1 MERRL
6 NASKA
11 AKLAGISRRQIQKDI
26 QLGALDV
33 FEGEVTVKSLMMRY
47 PSMEMHNMK
56 EIKRVAR
63 IQQRAASKV
72 TTDFLPADQVVVG
85 QINRIQTKLD
95 DAHMKI
101 AGYEELIFEMKDR
114 LTIMKEDCDRHQKQT
129 LAAFI
134 NWMMTQYQQRRG

>member
-26 QLGALDV
+26 QEGKLDV
-33 FEGEVTVKSLMMRY
+33 FEGEVTVKSLMLRY
-47 PSMEMHNMK
+47 PAMEMHNMK

-63 IQQRAASKV
+63 IQQRAASKIS
-72 TTDFLPADQVVVG
+72 TDFLPADQVVVD

-101 AGYEELIFEMKDR
+101 ADYEGLIFEMKDR
-114 LTIMKEDCDRHQKQT
+114 LVAMKENCDRQQKQT

-134 NWMMTQYQQRRG
+134 NWMMVQYQQRHG

>member
-1 MERRL
+1 MEHRL

-11 AKLAGISRRQIQKDI
+11 AKLAGIGRRQIQKDI
-26 QLGALDV
+26 QAGMLDV

-47 PSMEMHNMK
+47 PAMQMDNMK

-63 IQQRAASKV
+63 IQRRAASKV
-72 TTDFLPADQVVVG
+72 TTDFLPSDQVVVD
-85 QINRIQTKLD
+85 QINRMQTKLD

-101 AGYEELIFEMKDR
+101 ADYEELMFEMKDR
-114 LTIMKEDCDRHQKQT
+114 LTVMKEDCDRQQKQT

-134 NWMMTQYQQRRG
+134 NWMMNQYQQRHG

>member
-11 AKLAGISRRQIQKDI
+11 AKLAGISRRQIQKEI
-26 QLGALDV
+26 QAGNLDV
-33 FEGEVTVKSLMMRY
+33 FEGEVTVKSLMLRY
-47 PSMEMHNMK
+47 PGMEMHNMK

-63 IQQRAASKV
+63 IQQRATSKIP
-72 TTDFLPADQVVVG
+72 TDFLPSDQVVVG

-101 AGYEELIFEMKDR
+101 ADYESLIFEMKDR
-114 LTIMKEDCDRHQKQT
+114 LVAMQEDCDRHQKQT
-129 LAAFI
+129 LTAFI
-134 NWMMTQYQQRRG
+134 NWMMVQYQQRHG

>member
-11 AKLAGISRRQIQKDI
+11 AKLAGISRREIQKEI
-26 QLGALDV
+26 QGGNLDV
-33 FEGEVTVKSLMMRY
+33 FEGEVTVKSLMLRY
-47 PSMEMHNMK
+47 PEMEMHNMK

-63 IQQRAASKV
+63 IQQRAISKIS
-72 TTDFLPADQVVVG
+72 TDFLPADQVVVG

-101 AGYEELIFEMKDR
+101 ADYEDLIFEMKDR
-114 LTIMKEDCDRHQKQT
+114 LTVMKENCDRQQKQT

-134 NWMMTQYQQRRG
+134 NWMMVQYQQRHG

>member
-11 AKLAGISRRQIQKDI
+11 AKLAGISRRAIQKDI
-26 QLGALDV
+26 KAGNLDV

-47 PSMEMHNMK
+47 PFMQMDNMK

-72 TTDFLPADQVVVG
+72 STDFLPADQVVVD

-95 DAHMKI
+95 DANMKI
-101 AGYEELIFEMKDR
+101 ADYEELIFEMKDR
-114 LTIMKEDCDRHQKQT
+114 LVAMKENCDRQQKQT

-134 NWMMTQYQQRRG
+134 NWMMVQYQQRHG

>member
-26 QLGALDV
+26 QLGKLNV

-63 IQQRAASKV
+63 IQQRASSKV
-72 TTDFLPADQVVVG
+72 STDFLPADQVVVD

-114 LTIMKEDCDRHQKQT
+114 LTVMKEDCDRQQKQT

-134 NWMMTQYQQRRG
+134 NWMMTQYQQRKS

>member
-11 AKLAGISRRQIQKDI
+11 AKLAGISRRAIQKDI
-26 QLGALDV
+26 QAGNLDV
-33 FEGEVTVKSLMMRY
+33 FEGEVTVKSLMRRY

-63 IQQRAASKV
+63 IQQRATSKIS
-72 TTDFLPADQVVVG
+72 TDFLPADQVVVD
-85 QINRIQTKLD
+85 QINRIQSKLD
-95 DAHMKI
+95 ASNMKI
-101 AGYEELIFEMKDR
+101 AGYEELILEMKDR
-114 LTIMKEDCDRHQKQT
+114 LVVMKENCDRQQKQT

-134 NWMMTQYQQRRG
+134 NWMMTQYQQRHD

>member
-1 MERRL
+1 MEHRL

-26 QLGALDV
+26 QLGTLDV

-63 IQQRAASKV
+63 IQQRASSKMS
-72 TTDFLPADQVVVG
+72 TDFLPSDQVVVD

-95 DAHMKI
+95 DAHMTI

-114 LTIMKEDCDRHQKQT
+114 LTVMKEDCDRQQKQT

-134 NWMMTQYQQRRG
+134 NWMMTQYQQRHG